1 MAETNDNG
9 IVINEQITITDEEAD
24 AVEVIIKR
32 GRGRPR
38 KIVNEEEEAVKKK
51 RGRPMINPDSCYRD
65 KEYFA
70 NYYRNHLQGIMVR
83 CPICA
88 DRVKKVNLSRHV
100 RTNKCFTDAILCKYI
115 NVSKIKPCDAIN

>member
-1 MAETNDNG
+1 MVETNDNEN
-9 IVINEQITITDEEAD
+9 VINEQITITDEEAD

-51 RGRPMINPDSCYRD
+51 RGRPMLDPSCCYRD
-65 KEYFA
+65 KEYYA
-70 NYYRNHLQGIMVR
+70 KYYRDHLQGIMVR
-83 CPICA
+83 CPIC
-88 DRVKKVNLSRHV
+88 DNRVKKVYLSRHV
-100 RTNKCFTDAILCKYI
+100 RTNKCFTDAILCKFI